1 MRNYRG
7 LSLRDLGYIVA
18 VAEERNF
25 HKAAERCCVTQST
38 LSTQVKK
45 CERYL
50 GIDIFDRDNHR
61 VDVTVIGVRVIRH
74 ARLVLRLADAIIRL
88 RPQLRGPADDA
99 PRPTVIY
106 SINHGSRSHG

>member
-1 MRNYRG
+1 
-7 LSLRDLGYIVA
+7 
-18 VAEERNF
+18 
-25 HKAAERCCVTQST
+25 
-38 LSTQVKK
+38 
-45 CERYL
+45 
-50 GIDIFDRDNHR
+50 
-61 VDVTVIGVRVIRH
+61 VIGVRVIRH